1 MKRAIVEYDELGNPV
16 KLMDVREFR
25 DDSVEPF
32 KALCA
37 GNAKKRDDRLRQAEQ
52 KALQKENEAKLRHN
66 AQSAWISRLWL
77 ENALANGT
85 VTMTEE
91 QYEAFETAFGTGWGI
106 DPTAMPEE
114 FLVPYN
120 ALKED

>member
-1 MKRAIVEYDELGNPV
+1 M
-16 KLMDVREFR
+16 
-25 DDSVEPF
+25 
-32 KALCA
+32 
-37 GNAKKRDDRLRQAEQ
+37 
-52 KALQKENEAKLRHN
+52 
-66 AQSAWISRLWL
+66 WL

-106 DPTAMPEE
+106 DPSAMPEE

>member
-1 MKRAIVEYDELGNPV
+1 MKLT
-16 KLMDVREFR
+16 DVREFR
-25 DDSVEPF
+25 DDSVEAF

-37 GNAKKRDDRLRQAEQ
+37 GNAKKRDERLRQAEQ

-66 AQSAWISRLWL
+66 AQSAWIARLWL
-77 ENALANGT
+77 ENALANGK

-106 DPTAMPEE
+106 DPSAMPEE